1 MSARL
6 TRYCRFE
13 RSELSRRHVDS
24 PLSRRDDAMATLSN
38 GPSLARVVVADAR
51 HLEALMSVMRAG
63 FDPHYGEAWSLS
75 QLAGTLALDGSF
87 ARQALDA
94 DDAIQGFTLSRVV
107 AGEAELLLIA
117 VDPSLRRRGIGRL
130 LVDQVAADA
139 RRHGATTMFLEVRE
153 NNAAARQL
161 YHALGFIDVGRRA
174 NYYMGSS
181 GERFA
186 AITMRQ
192 MLQD

>member
-1 MSARL
+1 
-6 TRYCRFE
+6 
-13 RSELSRRHVDS
+13 
-24 PLSRRDDAMATLSN
+24 MATLSN
-38 GPSLARVVVADAR
+38 NPSLARVVMADAR
-51 HLEALMSVMRAG
+51 HLDALMAVMRVG

-75 QLAGTLALDGSF
+75 QLSGTLALDGSF
-87 ARQALDA
+87 ARQAVDSN
-94 DDAIQGFTLSRVV
+94 DVIQGFTLSRVV
-107 AGEAELLLIA
+107 AGEVELLLVA

-161 YHALGFIDVGRRA
+161 YHALAFVDVGRRA
-174 NYYMGSS
+174 NYYTGSS

-186 AITMRQ
+186 AITMRRI
-192 MLQD
+192 LQD

>member
-1 MSARL
+1 
-6 TRYCRFE
+6 
-13 RSELSRRHVDS
+13 
-24 PLSRRDDAMATLSN
+24 MATLSN
-38 GPSLARVVVADAR
+38 NPSLARVVMADAR
-51 HLEALMSVMRAG
+51 HLDALMSVMRVG

-87 ARQALDA
+87 ARQAIDA
-94 DDAIQGFTLSRVV
+94 NDAIQGFTLSRIA
-107 AGEAELLLIA
+107 AGEAELLLVA
-117 VDPSLRRRGIGRL
+117 VGPSLRRRGIGRL
-130 LVDQVAADA
+130 LVDQVVEDA
-139 RRHGATTMFLEVRE
+139 RHRGAMTMFLEVRE

-161 YHALGFIDVGRRA
+161 YHALGFVDVGRRA
-174 NYYMGSS
+174 NYYTGIS

>member
-1 MSARL
+1 
-6 TRYCRFE
+6 
-13 RSELSRRHVDS
+13 
-24 PLSRRDDAMATLSN
+24 MATLSN
-38 GPSLARVVVADAR
+38 DPSLARVVVADAR
-51 HLEALMSVMRAG
+51 HLEALMSVMRVG
-63 FDPHYGEAWSLS
+63 FDPHYGEAWSQS

-87 ARQALDA
+87 ARQAVDA
-94 DDAIQGFTLSRVV
+94 GDAIQGFTLSRVV
-107 AGEAELLLIA
+107 AGEAELLLVA

-161 YHALGFIDVGRRA
+161 YHALGFVDVGRRA
-174 NYYMGSS
+174 NYYTGIS

-186 AITMRQ
+186 AITMRRIVKN
-192 MLQD
+192 